1 MTVVLVILAVLI
13 AIVALVF
20 AIQNAAPV
28 TVTFLFWQLEASLA
42 LVLVLTFVLGL
53 IVAFLAT
60 VPGLMR
66 RSREIA
72 GYKKKLGELQKMI
85 APPPS
90 KNVRDDKE

>member
-1 MTVVLVILAVLI
+1 
-13 AIVALVF
+13 
-20 AIQNAAPV
+20 
-28 TVTFLFWQLEASLA
+28 
-42 LVLVLTFVLGL
+42 
-53 IVAFLAT
+53 